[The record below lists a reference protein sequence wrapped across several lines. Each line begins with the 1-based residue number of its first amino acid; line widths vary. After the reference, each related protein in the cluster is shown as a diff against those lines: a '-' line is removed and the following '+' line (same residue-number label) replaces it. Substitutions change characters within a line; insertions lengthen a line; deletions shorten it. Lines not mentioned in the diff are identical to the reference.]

1 MTQVRFSLLLN
12 TSALLKN
19 ALNRYFNSLP
29 VVVYGVELACFEFHK
44 KSANVPNTPAVKNP
58 RISFNLYK

>member
-1 MTQVRFSLLLN
+1 MTQVQFSLLLN

-19 ALNRYFNSLP
+19 ALTHYFNSSS
-29 VVVYGVELACFEFHK
+29 VVVCGIELAYFEFNK